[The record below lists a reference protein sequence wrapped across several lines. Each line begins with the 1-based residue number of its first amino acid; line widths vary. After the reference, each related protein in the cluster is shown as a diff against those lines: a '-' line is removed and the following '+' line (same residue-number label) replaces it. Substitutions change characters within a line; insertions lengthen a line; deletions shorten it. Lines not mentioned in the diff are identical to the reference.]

1 MTMDTLETTLSV
13 SANAAETSSALVFP
27 APLVALVVAR
37 PDASP
42 DDDAVAVVVVVLV
55 SPPPSIRSAS
65 V

>member
-13 SANAAETSSALVFP
+13 SANAAETSALVFP

-42 DDDAVAVVVVVLV
+42 DDDDDAVVVVVLV